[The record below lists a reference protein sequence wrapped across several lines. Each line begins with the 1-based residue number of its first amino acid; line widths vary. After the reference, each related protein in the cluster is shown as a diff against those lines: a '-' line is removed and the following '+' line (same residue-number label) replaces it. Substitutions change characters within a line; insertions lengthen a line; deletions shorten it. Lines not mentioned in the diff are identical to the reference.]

1 VIARHQRVASGV
13 AAWWDALIW
22 VARTTSV
29 VAADVP
35 IGGAFLFPLVPKLHL
50 GTRELACAILLL
62 SLAPSAR
69 ADITGTVTLQGKP
82 NSQDETFVAQANGCG
97 ESPIRRTENWKI
109 GPKGEL
115 GDVVVWIVDPKF
127 GKIAAAIPP
136 EIELKQIGCRYVPH
150 VAAVQAGVNFKITN
164 GDPTLHNIRA
174 KVYDGPGKPPG
185 ADVFNFGQA
194 TQGQTD
200 EREFDDPG
208 IYTLQCDV
216 HAWMQC
222 WVMVLKG
229 NVFGVTGLDG
239 KFKLQSSD
247 ELADGDYK
255 IDAWH
260 PRFAQ
265 MLEQTIHVKN
275 GTAQAN
281 FQFDGGK
288 SF

>member
-1 VIARHQRVASGV
+1 MASRRRLGSH
-13 AAWWDALIW
+13 
-22 VARTTSV
+22 RTPC
-29 VAADVP
+29 DGCP
-35 IGGAFLFPLVPKLHL
+35 LPRFFLQAFLV
-50 GTRELACAILLL
+50 LLFF
-62 SLAPSAR
+62 ADPAR
-69 ADITGTVTLQGKP
+69 ADVTGTVTLVGKP

-97 ESPIRRTENWKI
+97 ESPVRHTENWKV

-115 GDVVVWIVDPKF
+115 GDVVVWIVDPKMAM
-127 GKIAAAIPP
+127 KIGAKVPP

-150 VAAVQAGVNFKITN
+150 VAAVQAGVNFKIIN

-194 TQGQTD
+194 AQGQVD

-222 WVMVLKG
+222 WVYVLSSPC
-229 NVFGVTGLDG
+229 FGVTGTDG
-239 KFKLQSSD
+239 TFKLQGSD
-247 ELADGDYK
+247 VLADGDYK
-255 IDAWH
+255 IEAWH
-260 PRFAQ
+260 PRFADT
-265 MLEQTIHVKN
+265 LEQTIHVKN
-275 GTAQAN
+275 GAANVN